1 MLRALYSGV
10 SGMRQFQLKLDVVAN
25 NIANVNTVGF
35 KKGRVVFQ
43 DILSQTIAGAGTPID
58 QQRGGTNPRQVGLGV
73 TTASIDTVFT
83 PGSPMTTNNPTDLYI
98 NGDGFFVLVP
108 DNTAVANGPY
118 YLTRNGSF
126 HVDSL
131 GYLVNAQGLY
141 VMGTSGLIQIDP
153 DTYTSFTITPNGEV
167 MGVLDDGTYDV
178 IDTIQLAKIPNP
190 AGLMKVGN
198 SLYEVTANA
207 IDPNAT
213 IDDYFTTPNDPVRGT
228 GAVIAGMLE
237 MSNVD
242 LTEEFTE
249 MIIGQRGFQANARII
264 TTSDEILQ
272 ELVNL
277 KR

>member
-10 SGMRQFQLKLDVVAN
+10 SGMRQFQLKLDVIGN

-35 KKGRVVFQ
+35 KKGRVLFQ
-43 DILSQTIAGAGTPID
+43 DILSQTVSGAGRPEDAT
-58 QQRGGTNPRQVGLGV
+58 RGGTNPRQIGLGV
-73 TTASIDTVFT
+73 TTGAIDTVFT
-83 PGSPMTTNNPTDLYI
+83 PGSPMTTNVPTDLYI
-98 NGDGFFVLVP
+98 NGDGFFVLRP
-108 DNTAVANGPY
+108 SEDGPV
-118 YLTRNGSF
+118 YLTRDGSF

-141 VMGTSGLIQIDP
+141 VMGTGGLIQIDP
-153 DTYTSFTITPNGEV
+153 NTYTSFTISPNGEV
-167 MGVLDDGTYDV
+167 IGVLADGTNEV

-190 AGLMKVGN
+190 AGLKKVGN
-198 SLYEVTANA
+198 SLYEVTPNA
-207 IDPNAT
+207 IDPDAT
-213 IDDYFTTPNDPVRGT
+213 IDDYFTTPNDPEQGT

-249 MIIGQRGFQANARII
+249 MIISQRGFQANARTI

-272 ELVNL
+272 EVVNL